1 MNDIFDPLDRLTGA
15 ADNARLAALTE
26 LLAERASESGTVD
39 VLTRTV
45 DSPVG
50 PLLLAA
56 TSAGLVRVAYAS
68 EDHDR
73 VLSEL
78 AQQLSPRILWSTKA
92 FDGLARQLDE
102 YFTGRRHDFQTPV
115 DLQLITGFRRE
126 VLDLLPSIPYGQTR
140 SYADLAAQAGRPT
153 AVRAVGSACGHNPV
167 PIVVPCHRVV
177 RSDGSLGGYLGGLAA
192 KQALLTLEAGRV
204 A

>member
-1 MNDIFDPLDRLTGA
+1 M
-15 ADNARLAALTE
+15 
-26 LLAERASESGTVD
+26 
-39 VLTRTV
+39 
-45 DSPVG
+45 
-50 PLLLAA
+50 
-56 TSAGLVRVAYAS
+56 RVAYAS

-78 AQQLSPRILWSTKA
+78 AQQLSPRILLSTKA